1 MNNKNGLLKPK
12 STLSEEGTMPFHEFR
27 AVPLLHRC
35 LNPSDGN
42 PEKAS

>member
-1 MNNKNGLLKPK
+1 MNNTKIHSFGW
-12 STLSEEGTMPFHEFR
+12 EEGTMPFHEFR

-35 LNPSDGN
+35 LNPSDGS